1 MYCFTILKI
10 CTSKINCL
18 TKIKKTKWHVLQM
31 CYKTATN
38 DEIDDFFI
46 FVAHLKMVGKKVRYE
61 VYRPWARLLRH

>member
-1 MYCFTILKI
+1 
-10 CTSKINCL
+10 
-18 TKIKKTKWHVLQM
+18 M

-61 VYRPWARLLRH
+61 VYRPWARLLKH